1 MEHKSFEVMTGNKA
15 CAWGVKLS
23 RVQVASIYPVTPQ
36 TTIGEYIAEFIA
48 NGELKCE
55 LVNAEGE
62 LATQAIVKAASRVG
76 ARTFVCTSGPGQLYM
91 HHPMHGTSSGRLP
104 VVMATVH
111 RGNKGMQPDHT
122 DLMSQ
127 LWTGWIQWYCENNQE
142 VLDSVIMA
150 YRTAEDKRVR
160 LPIAIGYDGYILS
173 YTSEPVEIPDQAS
186 VDEFLPPYEPIP
198 NILPDK
204 WAEAQRGRGAGM
216 MEGFMSGG
224 GDPQAAWRIHHE
236 AILNSKEVIKE
247 VNEEFGK
254 RFGRKYGNGL
264 VEEYR
269 TDDAEAVVVAMGT
282 IASTARVAIDRMRS
296 EGKPV
301 GLVKLKTF
309 VPFPTEDFQELGKR
323 VRAIGMIDRNVC
335 LGLGGAGFG
344 ELRRALY
351 DLDERPKVLGFYAG
365 LAGAEVRVRDIEKMA
380 EKTLKAARG
389 EKVDP
394 IVEWAKLGGGG

>member
-1 MEHKSFEVMTGNKA
+1 MEHKNFEVMTGNKA

-48 NGELKCE
+48 KGELNCE

-62 LATQAIVKAASRVG
+62 LSTQAIVKAASRVG

-173 YTSEPVEIPDQAS
+173 YTSEPVEIPDQAM

-204 WAEAQRGRGAGM
+204 WAEAQTRRGAGM
-216 MEGFMSGG
+216 MGDFMSGG
-224 GDPQAAWRIHHE
+224 ADPQAAWRIHHE
-236 AILNSKEVIKE
+236 AILNSKGVIKE

-323 VRAIGMIDRNVC
+323 TRAIGMIDRNVC

-351 DLDERPKVLGFYAG
+351 DLEERPRILGFYAG

-389 EKVDP
+389 EKVEP
-394 IVEWAKLGGGG
+394 IIEWAKLGGGE